1 MRSSPYTTMIV
12 RVIWTNAFSAP
23 VTVTATDEGIHT
35 LFAKLYHPLRQH
47 MKSVDVTNVVF
58 SLKADGPEL
67 DRNDTFATLFG
78 PTADKVDL
86 YIGYRPRRSGRTTR
100 INYTE

>member
-1 MRSSPYTTMIV
+1 MRWSPYTTMIV
-12 RVIWTNAFSAP
+12 CVIW
-23 VTVTATDEGIHT
+23 
-35 LFAKLYHPLRQH
+35 
-47 MKSVDVTNVVF
+47 
-58 SLKADGPEL
+58 EL

>member
-1 MRSSPYTTMIV
+1 
-12 RVIWTNAFSAP
+12 
-23 VTVTATDEGIHT
+23 
-35 LFAKLYHPLRQH
+35 
-47 MKSVDVTNVVF
+47 MKSVDVSTIVF
-58 SLKADGPEL
+58 SLKVYGPEL